1 MSGFYSLDDTII
13 DENGNQLKILNHA
26 PNFVVSSLYE
36 LRRESKDDYQYPV
49 YGWFWFDSEEEAKA
63 FFDITD

>member
-1 MSGFYSLDDTII
+1 MSGFYSLDDTMV
-13 DENGNQLKILNHA
+13 DEDGNQLKILNHA

-36 LRRESKDDYQYPV
+36 LRRENKDAYQYPV

>member
-13 DENGNQLKILNHA
+13 DEDGNQLKILNHA

-36 LRRESKDDYQYPV
+36 LRRENKDAYQYPV

>member
-1 MSGFYSLDDTII
+1 MSGFYSLDDTIV
-13 DENGNQLKILNHA
+13 DEDGNQLKILNHA

-36 LRRESKDDYQYPV
+36 LRRENKDDYQYPV

>member
-1 MSGFYSLDDTII
+1 MSGFYSLDDTMI